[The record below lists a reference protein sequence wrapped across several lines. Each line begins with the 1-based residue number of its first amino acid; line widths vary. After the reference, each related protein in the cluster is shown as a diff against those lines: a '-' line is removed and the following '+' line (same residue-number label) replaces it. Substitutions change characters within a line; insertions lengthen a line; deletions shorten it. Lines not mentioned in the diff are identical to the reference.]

1 MKFDGWRVQVHRRP
15 DTIKRENVFDGEL
28 VSCDSDGRPEFAAI
42 TKNHDNLC
50 IWCFDLSYR
59 GGDVREKPLVE
70 RKEMLRE
77 LLITLDDDRLRYS
90 DEFGHPV
97 KLLKVADAMGVEGI
111 VSKRRNAPYRSWPR
125 ADWFKVKTAAWREA
139 NKDRWEQ
146 FQKRGKVDA

>member
-1 MKFDGWRVQVHRRP
+1 MAARRP
-15 DTIKRENVFDGEL
+15 DTIKRESVIDGEL

-77 LLITLDDDRLRYS
+77 LLITLDDDRLS
-90 DEFGHPV
+90 SV
-97 KLLKVADAMGVEGI
+97 TLL
-111 VSKRRNAPYRSWPR
+111 SSSRSLTRWAWKASCPSVGTR
-125 ADWFKVKTAAWREA
+125 PTAHGRELIGS
-139 NKDRWEQ
+139 R
-146 FQKRGKVDA
+146 